1 MHQPRVVVVTGA
13 SAGLGRAIARAFGA
27 GGAAVGLIARGQER
41 LAAAEAEIR
50 EGGGRALAL
59 PADVSD
65 AAAVEDAAER
75 VERVLGPID
84 VWVNNAMV
92 SVFSPVKEMTAE
104 EYRRVTEVT
113 YLGYVQGTLAA
124 LRRMLP
130 RDAGVVVQVSS
141 SLAFRAIP
149 LQSAYCAAKHAI
161 KGFTESLHAELLH
174 DGSAVRVTLVHMP
187 ALNTP
192 QFDWVRNR
200 LPHKAKPMP
209 PLYQPE
215 VGARAV
221 VYAALHPDR
230 RSFTVSGST
239 AKVIWGERVA
249 PGLLDRYLA
258 RNGYRGQQTGEP
270 EEPGRPD
277 NLWQPVPGDFAAHG
291 RFDRQARAHSAQL
304 WASEHRGLALLA
316 AGIAGV
322 AAAAAWRAR
331 GR

>member
-1 MHQPRVVVVTGA
+1 VVVTGGA
-13 SAGLGRAIARAFGA
+13 AGLGRAIARAFA
-27 GGAAVGLIARGQER
+27 ARGAAVALIARGTDR
-41 LAAAEAEIR
+41 LAAAEREIR
-50 EGGGRALAL
+50 DAGGRALAL
-59 PADVSD
+59 AADVSD
-65 AAAVEDAAER
+65 AAGLEAAADR
-75 VERVLGPID
+75 VERELGPID

-92 SVFSPVKEMTAE
+92 SVFSPVKEMMAE

-113 YLGYVQGTLAA
+113 YLGYVHGTLVA

-141 SLAFRAIP
+141 SLAFRGIP

-161 KGFTESLHAELLH
+161 KGFSESLRAELLH

-200 LPHKAKPMP
+200 LPNKAQPMP
-209 PLYQPE
+209 PVYQPE

-221 VYAALHPDR
+221 VHAALHPDR
-230 RSFTVSGST
+230 RSYTVTGSA

-249 PGLLDRYLA
+249 PGLIDRYLA
-258 RNGYRGQQTGEP
+258 RTGYRGQQTGEP
-270 EEPGRPD
+270 EEAGRPD
-277 NLWQPVPGDFAAHG
+277 NLWQPVPGDFGAHG
-291 RFDRQARAHSAQL
+291 RFDRQARARSGQL
-304 WASEHRGLALLA
+304 WASEHRGLTLLA

-331 GR
+331 RA

>member
-1 MHQPRVVVVTGA
+1 MKEPRVVVVTGG
-13 SAGLGRAIARAFGA
+13 SAGLGRAIARAFA
-27 GGAAVGLIARGQER
+27 ARGAAVALIARGTDR
-41 LAAAEAEIR
+41 LAATEREIR
-50 EGGGRALAL
+50 DAGGRALAL
-59 PADVSD
+59 AADVSD
-65 AAAVEDAAER
+65 AAGLEAAADR
-75 VERVLGPID
+75 VERELGPIN

-92 SVFSPVKEMTAE
+92 SVFSPVKEMTGE

-113 YLGYVQGTLAA
+113 YLGYVHGTLAA

-141 SLAFRAIP
+141 SLAFRGIP

-161 KGFTESLHAELLH
+161 KGFTESLRAELLH

-200 LPHKAKPMP
+200 LPNKAQPMP
-209 PLYQPE
+209 PVYQPE

-221 VYAALHPDR
+221 VHAALHPDR
-230 RSFTVSGST
+230 RSYTVTGSA

-249 PGLLDRYLA
+249 PGLIDRYLA
-258 RNGYRGQQTGEP
+258 RTGYRGQQTGEP
-270 EEPGRPD
+270 EEAGRPD
-277 NLWQPVPGDFAAHG
+277 NLWQPVPGDFGAHG
-291 RFDRQARAHSAQL
+291 RFDRQARARSGQL
-304 WASEHRGLALLA
+304 WASEHRGLTLLA

-331 GR
+331 RA